1 MAENTSRVRS
11 DNQSTNLEVA
21 ENSENPGS
29 TCDAIAKAQK
39 EQVCTDN
46 EDIRARI
53 AVLETERIK
62 KATQEIH
69 AILDKYGVVLQA
81 VAVIPASRINV
92 VSRLND

>member
-21 ENSENPGS
+21 ENSENLGS

-39 EQVCTDN
+39 EQVCTN
-46 EDIRARI
+46 KEDLRARI

-62 KATQEIH
+62 KATQEIQ
-69 AILDKYGVVLQA
+69 AVLDKYGVMLQA
-81 VAVIPASRINV
+81 VAEIPASRINV